1 MDLATNE
8 FRFDASDAKPDE
20 DRFLGLSDG
29 RKLGYAEYGDPS
41 GIPIFAFHGTPGSRF
56 MFRLVHESAR
66 QLGLR
71 LIAPDRPGFGIS
83 DFQENRTLA
92 DWIQDV
98 RALADKLGLD
108 RFGVAGISGGGP
120 YVAAC
125 AALLPER
132 VTTAALI
139 SPVGPLHSPEG
150 PDDLPAAQIVTFK
163 LLPHLTPAMRGAFS
177 IGRLMFLNA
186 SDTMYQMIMRRAGP
200 ADEHILLRPE
210 VRKNLLAGVI
220 EGFRPGVRGVVEE
233 MKIFAM
239 PWNIPLRAIKAPV
252 LLWQGTADKNVPV
265 AASLRLAEIIPGCE
279 LFRIEGAGHYWIFDH
294 VEEVLLAIK
303 QKIAGLHPHEPS

>member
-8 FRFDASDAKPDE
+8 FRFDPSEAEPGE
-20 DRFLGLSDG
+20 DRFLGLPDG
-29 RKLGYAEYGDPS
+29 RRLGYTEFGDPS

-56 MFRLVHESAR
+56 MFRLVDETAR
-66 QLGLR
+66 RLGLR

-92 DWIQDV
+92 DWVQDV
-98 RALADKLGLD
+98 RVLADKLGLD
-108 RFGVAGISGGGP
+108 RFGIAGISGGGP

-139 SPVGPLHSPEG
+139 SPVGPLHPPEG
-150 PDDLPAAQIVTFK
+150 PEGLPAAQIVTFK

-220 EGFRPGVRGVVEE
+220 EGFRPGVQGVVEE
-233 MKIFAM
+233 MKIFAK

-303 QKIAGLHPHEPS
+303 QKIAGLQPH

>member
-8 FRFDASDAKPDE
+8 FRFEASEEKPGE
-20 DRFLGLSDG
+20 DRFLGLPDG
-29 RKLGYAEYGDPS
+29 RKLGHTEFGDPS

-56 MFRLVHESAR
+56 MFRLVHDSAR
-66 QLGLR
+66 RLGLR

-92 DWIQDV
+92 DWTQDV

-108 RFGVAGISGGGP
+108 RFGLAGISGGGP

-125 AALLPER
+125 AALLPDS
-132 VTTAALI
+132 VTAAALI

-163 LLPHLTPAMRGAFS
+163 LLPHLTPAMLGAFS

-220 EGFRPGVRGVVEE
+220 EGFRPGARGVVEE
-233 MKIFAM
+233 MRIFAR
-239 PWNIPLRAIKAPV
+239 PWNIPFEAIKAPV
-252 LLWQGTADKNVPV
+252 LLWQGTADNNVPV
-265 AASLRLAEIIPGCE
+265 TASLRLAEIIPGCE

-303 QKIAGLHPHEPS
+303 EKIAG

>member
-1 MDLATNE
+1 MSS
-8 FRFDASDAKPDE
+8 RFDPSEAKPGE
-20 DRFLGLSDG
+20 DHFLGLPDG
-29 RKLGYAEYGDPS
+29 RRLGYTEFGDPS

-56 MFRLVHESAR
+56 MFRLVDEPAR

-83 DFQENRTLA
+83 DFQENRTLS
-92 DWIQDV
+92 DWVQDV
-98 RALADKLGLD
+98 RVLADKLGLD

-139 SPVGPLHSPEG
+139 SPVGPLHSPDG

-220 EGFRPGVRGVVEE
+220 EGFRPGAQGVVEE
-233 MKIFAM
+233 MKIFAK

-294 VEEVLLAIK
+294 VEEVLQAIK
-303 QKIAGLHPHEPS
+303 QKIAGLQPH

>member
-8 FRFDASDAKPDE
+8 FRFDPSEAKPGE
-20 DRFLGLSDG
+20 DHFLGLPDG
-29 RKLGYAEYGDPS
+29 RRLGYTEFGDPS

-56 MFRLVHESAR
+56 MFRLVDEPAR

-83 DFQENRTLA
+83 DFQENRTLS
-92 DWIQDV
+92 DWVQDV
-98 RALADKLGLD
+98 RVLADKLGLD

-139 SPVGPLHSPEG
+139 SPVGPLHSPDG

-220 EGFRPGVRGVVEE
+220 EGFRPGAQGVVEE
-233 MKIFAM
+233 MKIFAK

-294 VEEVLLAIK
+294 VEEVLQAIK
-303 QKIAGLHPHEPS
+303 QKIAGLQPH